1 MAKREAA
8 AAAADRVRSA
18 LRLPLAALAVGFLA
32 TPPLIW
38 MSGRAL
44 FGPYAN
50 GGPFALWG
58 DFFALLARG
67 SLAAWIV
74 ALAPL
79 ALLVL
84 VRVALAISR
93 RVR

>member
-8 AAAADRVRSA
+8 AAADRVPSA

-50 GGPFALWG
+50 GGPFALWA
-58 DFFALLARG
+58 DFFGMLSRG
-67 SLAAWIV
+67 SIAAWTV

-79 ALLVL
+79 GLLVL